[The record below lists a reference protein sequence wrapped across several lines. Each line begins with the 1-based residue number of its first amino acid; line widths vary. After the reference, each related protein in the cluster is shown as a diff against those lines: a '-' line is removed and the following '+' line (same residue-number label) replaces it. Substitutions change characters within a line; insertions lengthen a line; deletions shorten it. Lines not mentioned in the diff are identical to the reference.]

1 MKRWIIA
8 AVAAALTGP
17 GAVPAASQ
25 WKPDRPINL
34 IVPWAPGGATDQ
46 VTRLAASEMEAA
58 LGQKIVVVNQPGASG
73 SIGTKNALDAPK
85 DGYTWTA
92 GAVQDLGVYKVLGM
106 APTDLGDW
114 NLYLSVAN
122 VPVISVNPQ
131 TPYQSLGDLLKAMKE
146 KPRTVTISTGGVAS
160 ASHNAAEAI
169 TRAAGVEYRHVTY
182 DGGNPAVVAAV
193 AGEVNAT
200 TQLAVEQAEM
210 IRGKRLRPLA
220 AFSEQP
226 LELSGFGTISSV
238 TAALSGLKPP
248 TSYFGIFVPKGVPAE
263 VTATL
268 DKIWAE
274 TIAKSTKLQA
284 YARDRGALFAPLA
297 GPEAA
302 TKAMPV
308 VRANAWLLHEAGKSK
323 VAPDTVGIAKP
334 DA

>member
-1 MKRWIIA
+1 MTRWIIA
-8 AVAAALTGP
+8 AAAAALAGLGTL
-17 GAVPAASQ
+17 PAAAQ

-73 SIGTKNALDAPK
+73 SIGTKSALDAPK

-106 APTDLGDW
+106 APTDLNDW

-131 TPYQSLGDLLKAMKE
+131 RPYQNLGDLLKAMKD
-146 KPRTVTISTGGVAS
+146 KPKTVTISTGGVAS
-160 ASHNAAEAI
+160 ASHSAAEAI
-169 TRAAGVEYRHVTY
+169 TRAGGVEYRHVTY

-210 IRGKRLRPLA
+210 FRGKRLRPLA

-226 LELSGFGTISSV
+226 LEISGVGTIPPV
-238 TAALSGLKPP
+238 TATLPNLKPP

-263 VTATL
+263 VTTTL
-268 DKIWAE
+268 DKVWAE
-274 TIAKSTKLQA
+274 TIAKSAKLQA
-284 YARDRGALFAPLA
+284 YARDRGALFAPVA

-302 TKAMPV
+302 MKAMPV